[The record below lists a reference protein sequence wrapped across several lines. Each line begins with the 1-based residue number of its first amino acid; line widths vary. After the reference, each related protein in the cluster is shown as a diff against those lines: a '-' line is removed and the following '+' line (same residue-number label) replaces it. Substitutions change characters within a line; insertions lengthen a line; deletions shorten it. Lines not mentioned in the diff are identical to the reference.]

1 MPYVSTFNRNQM
13 MMCSWDS
20 FVDPESIARLIDA
33 FVNSLDLTKYE
44 VKEAAK
50 EGRPAYDPK
59 GMYKL
64 YIYGNRKGIRSSRKL
79 AESCKVNLEVK
90 WMLGGV
96 EPDFRTIS
104 DFRKDN
110 IDSLKDIFHEFN
122 RRISG
127 AVEWGFSSVDG
138 SKFLAN
144 NSKDSNFTKNKLDD
158 RIKWLN
164 AHTDEYPRIL
174 KEMDEQEELE
184 EIPEKLTREV
194 VEAKL
199 KEAQERLARYESYQ
213 KLMEETGASQLSLTD
228 ADARLMKNK
237 NGFAVA
243 YNPQTAVD
251 SETHL
256 IRNFKMTNQV
266 TDHGMLNPTMEE
278 IREET
283 QDEILEVVADKGYEN
298 EEDMIKCLEN
308 GMIPHVILDDGK
320 DGYEL
325 EISYEEAEAD
335 ITSTKPEEL
344 KKSLH
349 AGKIPE
355 AYKDVISDM
364 EVKEVRRKV
373 KEDLADIEKSEAIYG
388 TPEEML
394 VRAKEGYFVRDPERN
409 LVYCP
414 EGEVLRQKCIKKNG
428 NIRYAN
434 KNACKHCRNRNK
446 CYKGKG
452 EWKEIDFTKDTLEK
466 PCKEW
471 LKAEGK
477 ECENAKQAVKG
488 HFEKVKV
495 VKFFLKPSFE
505 KMSQRMCLS
514 EHPFG
519 TIKRAMGATYF
530 LLKGLR
536 KVTGEF
542 ALFCLGY
549 NMERAKNLLGFEKMM
564 QLMATA

>member
-164 AHTDEYPRIL
+164 AHTDEYLRIL

-199 KEAQERLARYESYQ
+199 KEAQERLSRYESYQ

-298 EEDMIKCLEN
+298 EEDMIRCLEN

-373 KEDLADIEKSEAIYG
+373 KEDLADIEKSETIYG

-394 VRAKEGYFVRDPERN
+394 ARAKEGYFVRDPERN